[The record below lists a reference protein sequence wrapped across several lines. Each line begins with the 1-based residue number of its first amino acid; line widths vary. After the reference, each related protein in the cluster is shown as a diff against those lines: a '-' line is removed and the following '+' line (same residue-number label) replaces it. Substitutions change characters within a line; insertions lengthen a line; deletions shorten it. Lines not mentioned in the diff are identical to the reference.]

1 MKRWNQKGTV
11 HAHRRM
17 AELRARKRQLHKQSL
32 IAKWQCLTGERDWW
46 TASGLQMGCGT
57 EASIAW
63 LEAALDDMPTDG
75 FDRRSLVGAERF

>member
-11 HAHRRM
+11 HAKRRM
-17 AELRARKRQLHKQSL
+17 SELRDRKRQLLKFEL
-32 IAKWQCLTGERDWW
+32 IAKWQCRTGQRDWW

-63 LEAALDDMPTDG
+63 LEAEADKPN
-75 FDRRSLVGAERF
+75 